1 MDQKSPHNMIIF
13 SAKNRAP
20 HLGPFPLEKLSTTD
34 RQTTYSSGASNN
46 GPIEFRDSAN
56 EYSIVNS
63 LAPFM
68 LQLDRMRDGPIAAR
82 KSPIPGEYKE
92 RASHLKSAAYFLDAS
107 MVGICNI
114 PDSALLANP
123 LMNPELPDA
132 KSPGKYPSANK
143 YLDNVLDVIAAQLE
157 FSSRDDAGLTSTKHQ
172 YGIVIMV
179 EYPRDPD
186 PDEAG
191 GKWIAGAQAHRA
203 ALRTAEIAVVIAQY
217 IRILGYP
224 ACAHSATTANLDLNA
239 LVVAAGLGI
248 QDSSDK
254 ADNPFLKKRYGVSV
268 VSTDLDL
275 AVDRQLEFQAGK
287 KATNFRWWLGLD
299 GARPGY
305 SLPRYKKRPYHLGL
319 YPMEKLRRRKTTTTI
334 IESQNVP
341 RVPKR
346 HDMFTR
352 AAAGELGDK
361 SQKQMQYGRCVTKFP
376 FANSM
381 TPLMAATIP
390 LQEGQISATRAADT
404 EDPESN
410 SKALKAA
417 LHYLGADMVGISS
430 APDYVWYSHQ
440 ADGSA
445 IVPYHRF
452 AITVLIDQGYDALEG
467 SSGDDWVSAAQ
478 SMRSYMRANLVCSMG
493 AAHIR
498 NLGYSAR
505 SHGNPHQDVLHIPL
519 IMLAGLGEL
528 SRIGELA
535 LNPFIGPR
543 IKSAIITTDIPL
555 AIDKPIDFGLQDF
568 CNKCNKCARECPTS
582 AIPFGDK
589 IMFNGY
595 EMWKPDVEKCAR
607 YRITNT
613 AGAMC
618 GRCMKVCPFSFEG
631 VLAERP
637 FHWAALNLPFT
648 RSWLAKY
655 DDKIGRGRINKI
667 KKWWWDLDTD
677 MNGVIVKAEKSNAR
691 ELNFR
696 PLKYGKQ
703 KLAAYPFTIAPSALS
718 KTPVKIDRKGGVEW
732 YRNAKKAGVEV
743 SKGKNPD
750 AG

>member
-1 MDQKSPHNMIIF
+1 MTIF
-13 SAKNRAP
+13 SGKNRSP
-20 HLGPFPLEKLSTTD
+20 HLGPFPLEQLSTTD
-34 RQTTYSSGASNN
+34 RQTIHSSGDSHN
-46 GPIEFRDSAN
+46 GPLSFRNSDN
-56 EYSIVNS
+56 ESSIVNT

-68 LQLDRMRDGPIAAR
+68 LQLDRMRDGPIAAK
-82 KSPIPGEYKE
+82 KSPIPDDYQE
-92 RASHLKSAAYFLDAS
+92 RATHIKSAAYFLNAS
-107 MVGICNI
+107 MVGICNV
-114 PDSALLANP
+114 PDSANLANP
-123 LMNPELPDA
+123 LMNPELPDTT
-132 KSPGKYPSANK
+132 SPGGHLPAAKYI
-143 YLDNVLDVIAAQLE
+143 DNVLDIIATQLE
-157 FSSRDDAGLTSTKHQ
+157 HASHADACFNSVKHQ
-172 YGIVIMV
+172 YGIVIVV

-186 PDEAG
+186 PKEAG

-203 ALRTAEIAVVIAQY
+203 ALRSAEIAVVIAQY
-217 IRILGYP
+217 IRLLGYP
-224 ACAHSATTANLDLNA
+224 ACTHTATTTNLNNDTM
-239 LVVAAGLGI
+239 VVAAGLGT

-254 ADNPFLKKRYGVSV
+254 ADNPFLDKRYGVAV

-275 AVDRQLEFQAGK
+275 AVDKQIEIQASK
-287 KATNFRWWLGLD
+287 RARNFSWWLGLD
-299 GARPGY
+299 GAQPGY
-305 SLPRYKKRPYHLGL
+305 SLPRYKNRAYHLGL
-319 YPMEKLRRRKTTTTI
+319 YPMETLTRRETTTTI
-334 IESQNVP
+334 IESQNIP

-361 SQKQMQYGRCVTKFP
+361 SQKQMQSGRCVTKFP
-376 FANSM
+376 FANAM

-390 LQEGQISATRAADT
+390 LQEGQTSSTRVADT
-404 EDPESN
+404 EDPVTN
-410 SKALKAA
+410 SKAIKAA
-417 LHYLGADMVGISS
+417 LHYLGADIVGISD

-440 ADGSA
+440 ADGSP
-445 IVPYHRF
+445 IVPYHKY
-452 AITVLIDQGYDALEG
+452 AITALIDQSYDTLEG
-467 SSGDDWVSAAQ
+467 SSGDDWASAAQ
-478 SMRSYMRANLVCSMG
+478 SMRAYMRANLVCSMV

-498 NLGYSAR
+498 SLGYSAR

-528 SRIGELA
+528 SRIGELV

-543 IKSAIITTDIPL
+543 IKTAIITTDMPL

-568 CNKCNKCARECPTS
+568 CNKCNKCARECPAS

-618 GRCMKVCPFSFEG
+618 GRCMKVCPFNLEG

-648 RSWLAKY
+648 RRWLAKY
-655 DDKIGRGRINKI
+655 DDKIGRGRINKT

-677 MNGVIVKAEKSNAR
+677 MNGVIVKAGKSSAR

-696 PLKYGKQ
+696 PRTTGKQ
-703 KLAAYPFTIAPSALS
+703 RLAAYPFAVAPAAVT
-718 KTPVKIDRKGGVEW
+718 KAPVKLDRKAGVEW
-732 YRNAKKAGVEV
+732 YRNAKKPN
-743 SKGKNPD
+743 SK
-750 AG
+750 